1 LEDIMVSDSRPKKIF
16 ATLAVAS
23 ALALY
28 TPAPFAK
35 HLPAVAGQSP
45 ESSAAKASS
54 ASGPTLDYEFF
65 KARVEPIFLKKR
77 SADHARCYVCHQ
89 MMRHGG
95 GPLSLKML
103 PPGASFWTEEQSRS
117 NFEVVSNLVVPGE
130 PLSSLFLLMP
140 LAPEAGGLADTHQG
154 GRQFANQDD
163 PDWKNMAAWVRGEKL
178 QSSSK
183 AQ

>member
-1 LEDIMVSDSRPKKIF
+1 MLEENMASNFRPKRIL
-16 ATLAVAS
+16 ATLVAASAVAFY
-23 ALALY
+23 A
-28 TPAPFAK
+28 TAPFARG
-35 HLPAVAGQSP
+35 PSAVAAQSP
-45 ESSAAKASS
+45 ESSAAKAP
-54 ASGPTLDYEFF
+54 AGPTLDYEFF